1 MAISQC
7 GTATAEDGQELL
19 RHGTALFPAACYR
32 DALTRR
38 PLPWHWHEELEAGI
52 LLSGAAELAAGGAR
66 FSLAAG
72 DAFFVNTG
80 VPHSLRGAPEGAL
93 RSLCFHPRLVGG
105 SEDSV
110 DWQTYLRPV
119 VDGRFPRALR
129 LSGREDRDAGEW
141 IGRAW
146 QAVAEGEAGFELEA
160 RYALSRL
167 LRLLRE
173 RFPAADAR
181 SAGRALRT
189 EQRLRQMLD
198 CIRAGYGGEL
208 RMEDIAASAAVSISE
223 CLRCFDEAVGMPP
236 MRYLRLYRLRRAA
249 ALLTATDLPVGEVG
263 RQCGFGDPSYFAG
276 EFRRRYGVS
285 PSRYRLCGGE
295 SGAPLPEEDGF

>member
-110 DWQTYLRPV
+110 YWQTYLRPV

-146 QAVAEGEAGFELEA
+146 QAVAEEEAGFELEA
-160 RYALSRL
+160 RYALEQAKYPRKLEVEL
-167 LRLLRE
+167 LPLENFYPAEEYHQKYLDKNPGGYCHIPAKLLH
-173 RFPAADAR
+173 
-181 SAGRALRT
+181 LN
-189 EQRLRQMLD
+189 EQ
-198 CIRAGYGGEL
+198 
-208 RMEDIAASAAVSISE
+208 
-223 CLRCFDEAVGMPP
+223 
-236 MRYLRLYRLRRAA
+236 
-249 ALLTATDLPVGEVG
+249 
-263 RQCGFGDPSYFAG
+263 
-276 EFRRRYGVS
+276 
-285 PSRYRLCGGE
+285 
-295 SGAPLPEEDGF
+295 